1 MMHPRHVPA
10 AFALLLCLSGG
21 VRDDARAQCIL
32 ANPSF
37 EIRGSGGIAFQ
48 GWNQF
53 GVVGLS
59 SIASHGARAARV
71 VGPNYGGWDVSGY
84 WQDQGSAAGEQWEV
98 TGHVRH
104 PAVKP
109 LQAQSVALVNVEWR
123 DGSGNLIDYDSF
135 SVATAASPTD
145 QYLDFSVLAGPA
157 PAGTAVARLLLGVLQ
172 SPGSPSPD
180 VYYDQVTFYSTT
192 HPTIDDKQWNDFPGG
207 RTVVFGNRT
216 WRVKGPGVYGPGVN
230 YFSDA
235 SDCVW
240 VDGSSRL
247 HLTLKSAGSSWSS
260 TEVVLEEALGYG
272 DYILTTEGRLDLL
285 DPQAVL
291 GLFLWEYGPC
301 WDNGYLWWNAFNE
314 IDIEYSR
321 WADPGAGI
329 AQFVAQPYD
338 YAGNISRFNA
348 TFADGEVTSHAMR
361 WLHDR
366 VEFRVWRG
374 GPDDESPA
382 SLISAWTYTGPH
394 IPRPEQ
400 PRMHLNMWKLEGT
413 PAANQ
418 EVVFQGF
425 RFLREG
431 VLTGVGGDVA
441 SGSPAAPAGRLR
453 PAMPNPFNPRTTVR
467 FDLDRGGTVQLEVFD
482 LEGRHVRTLV
492 SGHLAAGEH
501 AATWDGRGSDGLAVA
516 SGVYLLQLRGSDF
529 AETRHVTLI
538 K

>member
-1 MMHPRHVPA
+1 MHRKHLLT
-10 AFALLLCLSGG
+10 ALLLLLGLGG
-21 VRDDARAQCIL
+21 FVQGKAAAQCIL

-37 EIRGSGGIAFQ
+37 EIRGSGGIAFA

-59 SIASHGARAARV
+59 SVATHGARAARAI
-71 VGPNYGGWDVSGY
+71 GPNYGGWDVSGF
-84 WQDQGSAAGEQWEV
+84 WQDQTSAPGEQWQV

-109 LQAQSVALVNVEWR
+109 LLAQSVALVNVEWR
-123 DGSGNLIDYDSF
+123 DGSGALIDYASF

-145 QYLDFSVLAGPA
+145 QYLDFSVLTGPA
-157 PAGTAVARLLLGVLQ
+157 PAGTAVARLMLGVLQ

-192 HPTIDDKQWNDFPGG
+192 PPTIDDVQWNDFPGG
-207 RTVVFGNRT
+207 RTLVFGNRT

-235 SDCVW
+235 TDHVW

-247 HLTLKSAGSSWSS
+247 HLTLENTGGGWSA
-260 TEVVLEEALGYG
+260 TELVLDEALGYG

-291 GLFLWEYGPC
+291 GIFLWEYGPC
-301 WDNGYLWWNAFNE
+301 WDPGYLWWNAFNE

-321 WADPGAGI
+321 WADPGADI

-338 YAGNISRFNA
+338 YAGNLHRFDA
-348 TFADGEVTSHAMR
+348 VFGAGEVTSHAMR

-374 GPDDESPA
+374 GPDDESPS
-382 SLISAWTYTGPH
+382 SLISSWTYTGPH

-400 PRMHLNMWKLEGT
+400 PRLHLNLWKLDGT
-413 PAANQ
+413 PATNQ

-425 RFLREG
+425 RFVRDG
-431 VLTGVGGDVA
+431 AITGVGDDVA
-441 SGSPAAPAGRLR
+441 SGPPATPAGRLHS
-453 PAMPNPFNPRTTVR
+453 AMPNPFNPRTTVR
-467 FDLDRGGTVQLEVFD
+467 FDLDRGGPVQLEVFD
-482 LEGRHVRTLV
+482 LAGRHVRTLL
-492 SGHLAAGEH
+492 SGDLAAGEH
-501 AATWDGRGSDGLAVA
+501 AATWDGRDANGLAVS
-516 SGVYLLQLRGSDF
+516 SGVYLFQLRGDDF
-529 AETRHVTLI
+529 AETRNATLI
-538 K
+538 R

>member
-1 MMHPRHVPA
+1 MHPKHAHA
-10 AFALLLCLSGG
+10 ALALLLCLGG
-21 VRDDARAQCIL
+21 LVCDDARAQCIL

-37 EIRGSGGIAFQ
+37 EISGSGGAVFG

-53 GVVGLS
+53 GAVGS
-59 SIASHGARAARV
+59 TSVAYHGARAARV
-71 VGPNYGGWDVSGY
+71 IGPNYGGWDVSGY
-84 WQDQGSAAGEQWEV
+84 WQAQACAPGEQWEV

-123 DGSGNLIDYDSF
+123 NSSGALIDYASF
-135 SVATAASPTD
+135 NVATVSSPVD
-145 QYLDFSVLAGPA
+145 QYIDFSVLSGPA
-157 PAGTAVARLLLGVLQ
+157 PAGTATARLMLGVLQ

-192 HPTIDDKQWNDFPGG
+192 PPTIDDQQWNDFPGG
-207 RTVVFGNRT
+207 RTLVFGDRT

-230 YFSDA
+230 TFSDTTNR
-235 SDCVW
+235 VW
-240 VDGSSRL
+240 VDASGRL
-247 HLTLKSAGSSWSS
+247 HLTLRNTSGTWYC
-260 TEVVLEEALGYG
+260 TEVALEEALGYG
-272 DYILTTEGRLDLL
+272 DYVLTTVGRLDLI
-285 DPQAVL
+285 DPQTVL
-291 GLFLWEYGPC
+291 GIFLWEYGPC

-321 WADPGAGI
+321 WGNSGAGI
-329 AQFVAQPYD
+329 AQFVAQPFD
-338 YAGNISRFNA
+338 YPGNIRRFDA
-348 TFADGEVTSHAMR
+348 AFGDGEVVSHAMR

-374 GPDDESPA
+374 GPDDETPA
-382 SLISAWTYTGPH
+382 NLISAWTYTGPH

-400 PRMHLNMWKLEGT
+400 PRMHLNLWKLEGT

-431 VLTGVGGDVA
+431 APTGVGDDVA
-441 SGSPAAPAGRLR
+441 SGPPAAPAGRLH
-453 PAMPNPFNPRTTVR
+453 PAMPNPFNPRTKMR
-467 FDLDRGGTVQLEVFD
+467 FDLDRAGTVQLEVFD

-492 SGHLAAGEH
+492 SGNLEAGEH
-501 AATWDGRGSDGLAVA
+501 AATWDGRNGDGLAVA
-516 SGVYLLQLRGSDF
+516 SGVYLLQLRGKNF

>member
-1 MMHPRHVPA
+1 MHRKRFPA
-10 AFALLLCLSGG
+10 ALVLFLCLGG
-21 VRDDARAQCIL
+21 LVPGEGAAQCIL

-37 EIRGSGGIAFQ
+37 EIRGTGGIAYA

-53 GVVGLS
+53 GTVGLT

-71 VGPNYGGWDVSGY
+71 IGPNLGGWDVSGF
-84 WQDQGSAAGEQWEV
+84 WQDQASAPGEQWEV

-104 PAVKP
+104 PALKP
-109 LQAQSVALVNVEWR
+109 LLDQSVALVNVEWR
-123 DGSGNLIDYDSF
+123 DGAGNLIDYDSF
-135 SVATAASPTD
+135 NVASAASPTEE
-145 QYLDFSVLAGPA
+145 YLDFSLLAGPA

-192 HPTIDDKQWNDFPGG
+192 PPTIDDQQWNDFPGG
-207 RTVVFGNRT
+207 KTLFFGNRT

-235 SDCVW
+235 ADRVW
-240 VDGSSRL
+240 VDGSNRL
-247 HLTLKSAGSSWSS
+247 HLTLKNVGGTWSA

-272 DYILTTEGRLDLL
+272 DYVLTTVGRLDLL
-285 DPQAVL
+285 DPRAVL
-291 GLFLWEYGPC
+291 GIFLWEYGPC

-321 WADPGAGI
+321 WADPGASIG
-329 AQFVAQPYD
+329 QFVAQPYD
-338 YAGNISRFNA
+338 YAGNISRFDA
-348 TFADGEVTSHAMR
+348 TFGDGEVTSHAMR

-382 SLISAWTYTGPH
+382 NLISAWTYTGPH

-400 PRMHLNMWKLEGT
+400 PRMHLNLWKLEGT

-425 RFLREG
+425 RFLRDG
-431 VLTGVGGDVA
+431 APTAVGDDLA
-441 SGSPAAPAGRLR
+441 SGPPAAPAGRLH

-467 FDLDRGGTVQLEVFD
+467 FDLDRGGQVRLEVFD

-492 SGHLAAGEH
+492 SGNLAAGRHE
-501 AATWDGRGSDGLAVA
+501 ATWDGRGGDGLAVA
-516 SGVYLLQLRGSDF
+516 SGVYLFQLRGSDF
-529 AETRHVTLI
+529 AETRQVTLI